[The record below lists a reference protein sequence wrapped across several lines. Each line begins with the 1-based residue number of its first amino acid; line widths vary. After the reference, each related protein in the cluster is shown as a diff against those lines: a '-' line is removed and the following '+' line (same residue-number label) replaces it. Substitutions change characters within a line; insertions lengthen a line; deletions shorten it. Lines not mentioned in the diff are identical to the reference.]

1 MHGHQKVK
9 PMFNT
14 SATVYRSNTILNE
27 YNQLTIWNPERIIPR
42 ADIASAL
49 GNVKEGNMIMC

>member
-1 MHGHQKVK
+1 
-9 PMFNT
+9 MFNT